1 MLYEVLLNF
10 LRFQSQVNREILLIK
25 LNIEIEWGFVLFHFK
40 NTAKKWN
47 SQANHKQIKTALKN
61 LSVCSNNTKTTEMFV
76 VIINMQYL
84 FFFK

>member
-40 NTAKKWN
+40 NTAKKMKFSSKPQTN
-47 SQANHKQIKTALKN
+47 KN
-61 LSVCSNNTKTTEMFV
+61 RT
-76 VIINMQYL
+76 
-84 FFFK
+84 

>member
-40 NTAKKWN
+40 NTAKKN
-47 SQANHKQIKTALKN
+47 
-61 LSVCSNNTKTTEMFV
+61 
-76 VIINMQYL
+76 
-84 FFFK
+84 